1 MKRTSLLIIILG
13 AGAWTGRTQSYEL
26 TDDLP
31 GGATILLEQG
41 KYKKTSISC
50 ESEAISRGTY
60 RLDGDTLKLF
70 PYSGSDS
77 ILPLPDFK
85 FIPGNDENITIKV
98 LDETGRPWPGFSV
111 ATGNAK
117 DLFHEWYTDSNGI
130 CTYKDTSHRFL
141 ILSYLNN
148 SLDFSNEDNLR
159 YLWDSKI
166 KGTYLVT
173 IPDNGFYTLDRNVII
188 ATEPVFYLVKG
199 KYLYRPDDPSRPV
212 YKRKEE

>member
-1 MKRTSLLIIILG
+1 MKRTLLLLIILA
-13 AGAWTGRTQSYEL
+13 AGAWTGRTQTYEL
-26 TDDLP
+26 IDDLP
-31 GGATILLEQG
+31 GGATILLAQG
-41 KYKKTSISC
+41 TYKKTSISC
-50 ESEAISRGTY
+50 ESEAISKGTY

-70 PYSGSDS
+70 AYSTSDS

-98 LDETGRPWPGFSV
+98 LDETGRPWRGFSV

-166 KGTYLVT
+166 NGTYLVT

-188 ATEPVFYLVKG
+188 ATEPLLYLVKG